1 MQSQSLRQR
10 CRPPTPSPPITC
22 ITTAGLSNSPP
33 CSLDGCICA
42 KESRHISVLRLVF
55 ALGVFMETLWQD
67 ENTNPR
73 LGSTKQKKKKSSP
86 NIVRIRIPVGPT
98 SKHPDSHALI
108 GMSSQFPAGEEK
120 TVSDVIYIHP
130 LDITMIIV
138 IEKHSPRVK
147 SCS

>member
-42 KESRHISVLRLVF
+42 TESRHISVLRLVF

-73 LGSTKQKKKKSSP
+73 LGSTKQKKKEKKKLTKYCEDQDSGRP
-86 NIVRIRIPVGPT
+86 DVETPGQPRFDRYVIPVSCRGGEDRQRCHLH
-98 SKHPDSHALI
+98 SSFRYNDDNSDRKAL
-108 GMSSQFPAGEEK
+108 
-120 TVSDVIYIHP
+120 T
-130 LDITMIIV
+130 T
-138 IEKHSPRVK
+138 
-147 SCS
+147 C